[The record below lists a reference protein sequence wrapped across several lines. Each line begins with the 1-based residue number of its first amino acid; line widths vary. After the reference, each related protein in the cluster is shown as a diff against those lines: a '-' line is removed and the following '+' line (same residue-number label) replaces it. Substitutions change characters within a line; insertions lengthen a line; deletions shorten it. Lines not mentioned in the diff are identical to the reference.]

1 MTIPVFA
8 KVFIDKDL
16 DNKEIALKIATTII
30 NFDEHVI
37 IDYKIYEMLKQLA
50 IESQNITLPEMA
62 KVLKIKNEFINA
74 TFYISIIDSN
84 YLSID
89 KFIYKSGNVFCF
101 EKSEENK
108 PILIT
113 MSK

>member
-8 KVFIDKDL
+8 KIFIGNDL
-16 DNKEIALKIATTII
+16 DDNEIALNIATTII
-30 NFDEHVI
+30 NFNETVI
-37 IDYKIYEMLKQLA
+37 IDYKLYEILKKLA
-50 IESQNITLPEMA
+50 VESQNITLPEIS

-74 TFYISIIDSN
+74 TFYISVIDSN

-89 KFIYKSGNVFCF
+89 KFIYKAVNGFCF
-101 EKSEENK
+101 EKSENSK

-113 MSK
+113 KIK

>member
-8 KVFIDKDL
+8 KFFIDKDL
-16 DNKEIALKIATTII
+16 DSKKIASKIATTII
-30 NFDEHVI
+30 SFNENVI
-37 IDYKIYEMLKQLA
+37 IDYKIYEILKNLS
-50 IESQNITLPEMA
+50 IESQNITLPKMA
-62 KVLKIKNEFINA
+62 KVLKINNEMLHA

-89 KFIYKSGNVFCF
+89 KFINKSGNIFCF
-101 EKSEENK
+101 EKSENNK

-113 MSK
+113 MIE